1 MDATSHDG
9 VAMVRRLLGKVKT
22 GHTGTLDPNATGVL
36 PICIGKA
43 TRLAEYVTELP
54 KVYVGEMTLGAVTS
68 SQDFTGEFLKRS
80 PAGHIGREQ
89 AAALIPSFCGQI
101 QQIPPMVSAVKHQ
114 GKRLYQLAREGVEVE
129 RQPRTATIYQLDLLE
144 FIPGEQPKITWRVVC
159 SKGTYVRTLFHDMGQ
174 VLGCGAYLSALCRT
188 QVGVF
193 RLEDAYTIQQ
203 LQALVEKEDF
213 RFLLPMTVG
222 VSHLPKIEIPDGL
235 VAKACHGMPL
245 PLQGGQPGQA
255 YQALS
260 PAGELLGVGS
270 FGPAGLHLDKVF
282 V

>member
-43 TRLAEYVTELP
+43 TRLAEYVTDLP

-68 SQDFTGEFLKRS
+68 SQDFTGEFLQQS

-89 AAALIPSFCGQI
+89 VAALIPSFCGQI

-174 VLGCGAYLSALCRT
+174 LLGCGAYLSALCRT

-213 RFLLPMTVG
+213 RFYCP
-222 VSHLPKIEIPDGL
+222 
-235 VAKACHGMPL
+235 
-245 PLQGGQPGQA
+245 
-255 YQALS
+255 
-260 PAGELLGVGS
+260 
-270 FGPAGLHLDKVF
+270 
-282 V
+282 